1 MKRILVLS
9 LLCLLAISCVQNRKA
24 DSASSK
30 EVIEVEGRQGVAC
43 DGEFYYVSGSTALYK
58 YTIDGELVLSNENPF
73 TSITA
78 GSPAPNHIGDIDV
91 YKGEIYAGCEYFMDG
106 EGKNIQVA
114 IYDAGTL
121 EYKRSITWEKESGQV
136 ECCGLAVDR
145 KRDLVWMADW
155 VNGSHLYCYDL
166 SDGSYIGKVALNP
179 APSLQQGIF
188 CLDDGRILIS
198 CDDGD
203 ADKDEADHL
212 YVCLPY
218 KDSGK
223 TLLDEAE
230 VSLYMNM
237 TSFRKAGEIEGLCV
251 NPLSGEL
258 VVLSNRGA
266 RIVLGMPK
274 GFYDGYD
281 REIHELYVM
290 TLVPKM
296 AWSQI
301 DIHSHMIPSSYLE
314 AVKAHGMEMD
324 EGFPIPSWSE
334 ENHLTFMDEAG
345 IKTSV
350 LTMPAPQP
358 YFGDGKESAAI
369 CRKFNEEAAAL
380 KALHPGRFLFCA
392 VLPLPDVDR
401 ALKEAKYAL
410 EVLGADGVKLATNS
424 YGQYL
429 GDESLEPLMAYLN
442 SRKAVIITHP
452 HKPSA
457 VNDKLISAVPLA
469 SYEYLAETT
478 RAILNMVAHD
488 VLVRYPDLK
497 VVVPHCGSFLPNA
510 LPRFKSLLPVMVAQG
525 YMKKV
530 DVDANISH
538 LYFDLAGAPT
548 DDALESLLTIC
559 EPSHILYGSDYPY
572 VAEARLSAHGL
583 SPKDVFSDNAAR
595 LFGTEINT
603 NNLDNIDMNQAL
615 TPRRKGLAVIAA
627 FEAKGDQAG
636 LSKALTEALDNGL
649 TISEAKEA
657 LSQLYAYTGF
667 PRSLNALGT
676 LQKMLAARK
685 AEGINDNPGKEAD
698 PLPDDYDALKQG
710 TSVQTQLTGKPFE
723 YSFVPATDYY
733 LKAHLFGDIFAR
745 NNLTFADREIVTV
758 SAISALQGCEPQL
771 IAHVSGA
778 RNMGVTN
785 DELRALP
792 ALLEE
797 KVGHE
802 EAERLRGALSAV
814 LEH

>member
-43 DGEFYYVSGSTALYK
+43 DGEFYYVSGSTALFK
-58 YTIDGELVLSNENPF
+58 YTMEGKQVLANDNPF
-73 TSITA
+73 SSITA

-121 EYKRSITWEKESGQV
+121 KYKRSITWEKESGQV

-230 VSLYMNM
+230 VTMYMNM
-237 TSFRKAGEIEGLCV
+237 TSFRRAGEIERLCV

-334 ENHLTFMDEAG
+334 ENHLKFMDEAG

-358 YFGDGKESAAI
+358 YFGNGKESAAV
-369 CRKFNEEAAAL
+369 CRKFNEEAA
-380 KALHPGRFLFCA
+380 
-392 VLPLPDVDR
+392 
-401 ALKEAKYAL
+401 
-410 EVLGADGVKLATNS
+410 
-424 YGQYL
+424 
-429 GDESLEPLMAYLN
+429 
-442 SRKAVIITHP
+442 
-452 HKPSA
+452 
-457 VNDKLISAVPLA
+457 
-469 SYEYLAETT
+469 
-478 RAILNMVAHD
+478 
-488 VLVRYPDLK
+488 
-497 VVVPHCGSFLPNA
+497 
-510 LPRFKSLLPVMVAQG
+510 
-525 YMKKV
+525 
-530 DVDANISH
+530 
-538 LYFDLAGAPT
+538 
-548 DDALESLLTIC
+548 
-559 EPSHILYGSDYPY
+559 
-572 VAEARLSAHGL
+572 
-583 SPKDVFSDNAAR
+583 KDVFSDNAAR
-595 LFGTEINT
+595 LFGAEINA
-603 NNLDNIDMNQAL
+603 NNLDNIDMNQTL

-676 LQKMLAARK
+676 LQKVLAARK

-733 LKAHLFGDIFAR
+733 LKAHLFGDIFSR

-778 RNMGVTN
+778 RNMGVTD

-792 ALLEE
+792 SLLEE

-802 EAERLRGALSAV
+802 EAERLRGALSVV
-814 LEH
+814 LDN